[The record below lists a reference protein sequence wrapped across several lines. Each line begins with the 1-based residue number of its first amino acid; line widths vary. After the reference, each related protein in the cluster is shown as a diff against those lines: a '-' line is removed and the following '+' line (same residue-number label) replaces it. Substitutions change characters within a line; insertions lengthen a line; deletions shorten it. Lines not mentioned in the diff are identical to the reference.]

1 MRVSTDQVAAAFR
14 DLLTGFR
21 SREDVA
27 GWASSVRAADDTE
40 GIQYEPPTAE
50 SAIWQALE
58 FLMGVDIKDGP
69 DSYLHNHEDF
79 EKYWSSKRGDLM
91 R

>member
-1 MRVSTDQVAAAFR
+1 MRVSIEDVDSAFR
-14 DLLTGFR
+14 DLLTGVR

-27 GWASSVRAADDTE
+27 GFASRVRAADDEE
-40 GIQYEPPTAE
+40 GIQYDPPAAE
-50 SAIWQALE
+50 SAIWHALE

-69 DSYLHNHEDF
+69 DSYLHNHQDF
-79 EKYWSSKRGDLM
+79 EKYWVSKKGDLM